1 MPENADVGIREQPIL
16 DFVQQRTGLYFRSVQ
31 HAHAVTAI
39 DRAMQRAGTN
49 DPIDYVALLELDLIA
64 LDELVV
70 ELVVC
75 ETYFFR
81 FPDQFRFLSETVLP
95 ELRGRADQQTAMRFW
110 SAGCATGEEAY
121 SLAIVLREAGLLGQ
135 SHVLATDIS
144 KPALEHARRA
154 VYQAWAL
161 RGDSHR
167 RVEPHATCSDG
178 FHHLAPAI
186 RDAVHFAHVNLAF
199 DVYPSLV
206 TGTGNQDVILCRN
219 VLIYLDPA
227 VIPRVASSLFDSLVP
242 GGWLITAA
250 SDPALD
256 QHAPF
261 QTVDAPGGVYYRR
274 PLESAATAKQLPM
287 QSAPAET
294 DTSLRTCAAPP
305 AEKVTSGPVVELARQ
320 ALLAGQYD
328 RAAELT
334 AAGTNQEEVG
344 CLHVKALANSD
355 TDLAQTACQ
364 SILVQHP
371 FSVELHYLHAV
382 LLMEQRRDQQA
393 LTVIRR
399 VLFLDPSQVI
409 AHLTLGALLRR
420 AGDLSGAYRAFRNA
434 RDLCQAK
441 DGARHVPLTEDETFG
456 SVRRVALSQ
465 LASLD
470 VSAGAM
476 E

>member
-1 MPENADVGIREQPIL
+1 MPRNTNIEFREQPIL

-39 DRAMQRAGTN
+39 ERAMRRAGTN
-49 DPIDYVALLELDLIA
+49 NPMDYVARLEVDLAA

-70 ELVVC
+70 ELVVG

-81 FPDQFRFLSETVLP
+81 FPEQFECLADTVLP
-95 ELRGRADQQTAMRFW
+95 ELTARTDQDRVMRFW

-121 SLAIVLREAGLLGQ
+121 SMAIVLREAGLLGQ
-135 SHVLATDIS
+135 SHILATDIS

-154 VYQAWAL
+154 VYQEWAL
-161 RGDSHR
+161 RGDGSR
-167 RVEPHATCSDG
+167 RVEPHATCGDG
-178 FHHLAPAI
+178 SHHLAAEI

-206 TGTGNQDVILCRN
+206 TGTGHQDVIFCRN
-219 VLIYLDPA
+219 VLIYLAPA
-227 VIPRVASSLFDSLVP
+227 VIPRVASSLFNCLAP
-242 GGWLITAA
+242 GGWLFTAA
-250 SDPALD
+250 SDPPLD
-256 QHAPF
+256 QDAPF
-261 QTVDAPGGVYYRR
+261 ETVDTPGGVYYRR
-274 PLESAATAKQLPM
+274 PLESPAAKKSRSW
-287 QSAPAET
+287 QSGPAEMEP
-294 DTSLRTCAAPP
+294 SLQTTAVRPDADVTP
-305 AEKVTSGPVVELARQ
+305 ATMVELARQ

-334 AAGTNQEEVG
+334 ATCTNLEEAS

-355 TDLAQTACQ
+355 TDLAQAACER
-364 SILVQHP
+364 ILAEHP
-371 FSVELHYLHAV
+371 LSVELHYLHAV

-393 LTVIRR
+393 LTAIKR
-399 VLFLDPSQVI
+399 VLFLDRSQVI

-420 AGDLSGAYRAFRNA
+420 IGDLPGAYRAFRNTL
-434 RDLCQAK
+434 DLCQTE
-441 DGARHVPLTEDETFG
+441 DGTCHVPLTEDESFG
-456 SVRRVALSQ
+456 SVEGAACSQ

-470 VSAGAM
+470 ALTEAT